1 MPLKIVKTRSWLAAV
16 LLTAAALTCFTATW
30 FFIKWNF
37 INVVAANLD
46 SRRPESMLVVDW
58 LTEVSPSDPQTHFAA
73 ASLFE
78 KTFEADDLIKSL
90 NEYGLAAALSPHN
103 YVMWLNL
110 GKARS
115 LSGDTEGAEAAYAR
129 ALALAPNYSS
139 VQWVYGNLL
148 LREGKSD
155 EGFALL
161 AKAAVLNR
169 DYARTAVATALQM
182 SAGDVGQVRRMMGDS
197 DITNA
202 TLATTL
208 STQKRYDEAFDSW
221 SRLPAADRA
230 ENFGEL
236 GQTLIG
242 ELAAAKKFQLALK
255 VAADLHSDDAEKPAF
270 EKVSNG
276 GFESAVKLKGAGIF
290 EWKID
295 EGLEPPIGLT
305 EAQKHSGNSS
315 LWIAFDS
322 FKASGFRP
330 VSQTVAVVPAATYE
344 LEIFYRSDIKSAA
357 TLKWEIADAATGK
370 AIASTA
376 PMPDAG
382 DWTPIKAR
390 FSVPSDLDGVVIR
403 LVREGC
409 VGSSCR
415 MSGKISFDD
424 ISIRRL

>member
-1 MPLKIVKTRSWLAAV
+1 MPLKIVKTRSWLATV
-16 LLTAAALTCFTATW
+16 LLTATALTCLTAAW
-30 FFIKWNF
+30 FFIKWDF
-37 INVVAANLD
+37 INVVATNLD
-46 SRRPESMLVVDW
+46 PSRPESALVVDW
-58 LTEVSPSDPQTHFAA
+58 LAQVSPNDPQTHFAV

-78 KTFEADDLIKSL
+78 KTFETDDLTKSL
-90 NEYGLAAALSPHN
+90 HEYEIAAALSPHN

-148 LREGKSD
+148 LREGRSD

-161 AKAAVLNR
+161 AKAAVLNQ

-182 SAGDVGQVRRMMGDS
+182 SDGDVVQVRRMMGDS

-208 STQKRYDEAFDSW
+208 AALKRDDEAFDSW
-221 SRLPAADRA
+221 SRLTAADKA
-230 ENFGEL
+230 DKFSEL

-242 ELAAAKKFQLALK
+242 EFAAAKKFGLAAR
-255 VAADLHSDDAEKPAF
+255 VAADLQSNGAEKPVV
-270 EKVSNG
+270 EKVTNG
-276 GFESAVKLKGAGIF
+276 GFETAVKLKGAGIF

-295 EGLEPPIGLT
+295 DGLEPVIGLT
-305 EAQKHSGNSS
+305 ETQKHSGNSS

-322 FKASGFRP
+322 FKASGFRA
-330 VSQTVAVVPAATYE
+330 VSQTVAVVPAANYE
-344 LEIFYRSDIKSAA
+344 LEVFYRSDIKSAA
-357 TLKWEIADAATGK
+357 ILKWEVADAATGK
-370 AIASTA
+370 TIANTV
-376 PMPDAG
+376 PMADAG
-382 DWTPIKAR
+382 DWTPIKIG
-390 FSVPSDLDGVVIR
+390 FSVPSDSDGVVIR